1 MEMTSLKFEDPLDGA
16 SNFLAWKA
24 RVILPQ
30 KQNDFWEIMDKG
42 IQSPTD
48 PTQYAAHEEEDII
61 DLCFIMDVVK
71 DHLIPHL
78 EKKKDKQGDVQTFTG
93 FVPKQQHEHEDYL
106 KKQAQIHLEVKI

>member
-1 MEMTSLKFEDPLDGA
+1 MKHKSIREILTRIYSCETRSKMEMTSLKFEDPLDGA

-48 PTQYAAHEEEDII
+48 PT
-61 DLCFIMDVVK
+61 
-71 DHLIPHL
+71 
-78 EKKKDKQGDVQTFTG
+78 
-93 FVPKQQHEHEDYL
+93 
-106 KKQAQIHLEVKI
+106 